1 MRATTR
7 RFVLP
12 HVLVAALFVSA
23 QAQVHNGS
31 VTGVVSDPTGALIA
45 NAVVRLD
52 QPLAGHRHQL
62 VTGNAGEFVFNNV
75 PFDQYTLRVM
85 ASGFEVV
92 SQPVVVRSNVPV
104 KVEIRLA
111 VAGSKTSVEVGS
123 QENLVERDSSS
134 SATTIGES
142 SIRQAPRTSR
152 NRLLQ
157 ELVATAPGSATE
169 NNGLIHVR
177 GVDDGILYVIDGIP
191 IVDRLDAVSASPID
205 TDTINSLQIIT
216 GNIPAEFGGRSA
228 AVVIVHPKSGIDS
241 PLVGDVAL
249 GAGDFRTNE
258 VAAGIG
264 GRIQRGFGFYFNGAT
279 HRSDRFLDPVDLK
292 NFNNKGG
299 GVNLS
304 LRADWHATSKDTLIL
319 NVAGNGSDFNV
330 SNDLDQEL
338 AGQRQK
344 QGLRDNAQA
353 FTWQHVWNTRTVSDF
368 AYFRRAHESTLES
381 NELALPLFAEQDRRH
396 TRHGLLASIT
406 HERRGHNL
414 KAGIEFQRV
423 SPQEFFTFFVTDE
436 EEAEEREISDKVIA
450 FDKDAPFIF
459 RERTARN
466 QYSAYVQDAFS
477 PFKNLS
483 LQLGVRYDH
492 SRLLV
497 SAQQFSPRLGAV
509 YFISKSNTAIRGSF
523 NRLYQPPQV
532 DNLLLSASEQAAQ
545 LSPFATPGSG
555 GNAAIKPER
564 TSAWEVGFAQDA
576 AGLFKLDAAYW
587 WRNFRNVGD
596 PNVFFNTTVIFP
608 NSVAEGYS
616 RGVDVRL
623 DVPERRGFS
632 GYLSYT
638 NQRVLQTGPINGGLF
653 LTEEFIEIGP
663 GTRFIPDQDQRNTGS
678 FVLNYR
684 PRRSRL
690 LLSLSGRHES
700 GVPLEVEADR
710 LEELKAAP
718 GAELVNF
725 DRGRVKPRTTFNI
738 AAGLTLFNRDR
749 VAGSIQF
756 NIENMFDRAFA
767 YNFGNPFEGTHFGI
781 PRRWSGTLEFNFH

>member
-1 MRATTR
+1 MRVTVYRT
-7 RFVLP
+7 
-12 HVLVAALFVSA
+12 LVAVLLVSALFVAA
-23 QAQVHNGS
+23 QGQIQHGT
-31 VTGVVSDPTGALIA
+31 VTGVVMDPTGALIA

-52 QPLAGHRHQL
+52 HSVAGQRHQL

-75 PFDQYTLRVM
+75 PFDQYTLRVI
-85 ASGFEVV
+85 AGGFEIA
-92 SQPVVVRSNVPV
+92 SQPVVVRSNLPV

-123 QENLVERDSSS
+123 QGNLVERDSSS
-134 SATTIGES
+134 STTTIGERA
-142 SIRQAPRTSR
+142 IRHTPRTSR

-157 ELVATAPGSATE
+157 ELVATSPGSATE
-169 NNGLIHVR
+169 NNGLIHMR

-205 TDTINSLQIIT
+205 TDTVNSMQVIT
-216 GNIPAEFGGRSA
+216 GNVPAEFGGRSA
-228 AVVIVHPKSGIDS
+228 AVVIIHPKSGIDS
-241 PLVGDVAL
+241 PLVGDIAL
-249 GAGDFRTNE
+249 GAGDFRTGE
-258 VAAGIG
+258 GAAGIG
-264 GRIQRGFGFYFNGAT
+264 GRVQRGFGFYFNGAT
-279 HRSDRFLDPVDLK
+279 HRSDRFLDPVDLG
-292 NFNNKGG
+292 NLNNRGG

-304 LRADWHATSKDTLIL
+304 LRADWHATLKDTVIV

-330 SNDLDQEL
+330 SNDLDQEV

-344 QGLRDNAQA
+344 QSLRDNAQA
-353 FTWQHVWNTRTVSDF
+353 FTWQHIWNTRTVTDF
-368 AYFRRAHESTLES
+368 AYFRRAHESTLKS
-381 NELALPLFAEQDRRH
+381 NESALPLFAEQDRQH
-396 TRHGLLASIT
+396 TRHGVLASIT
-406 HERRGHNL
+406 HERGGHNF

-423 SPQEFFTFFVTDE
+423 SPREFFTFFVTDA

-450 FDKDAPFIF
+450 FDQDDPFIF
-459 RERTARN
+459 RDRTARN
-466 QYSAYVQDAFS
+466 HYSAYIQDAFS
-477 PFKNLS
+477 SLKNLS
-483 LQLGVRYDH
+483 LQLGLRYDH

-509 YFISKSNTAIRGSF
+509 YFISKSRTAIRGSF

-532 DNLLLSASEQAAQ
+532 DNLLLSASEQAGQ
-545 LSPFATPGSG
+545 LSPFAAPDGG

-564 TSAWEVGFAQDA
+564 TSAWETGFAQDV
-576 AGLFKLDAAYW
+576 AGWFKLDAAYW
-587 WRNFRNVGD
+587 WRSFRNVGD
-596 PNVFFNTTVIFP
+596 PNVFFNTTIIFP

-653 LTEEFIEIGP
+653 LTDEFIEIGP

-678 FVLNYR
+678 FALNYQH
-684 PRRSRL
+684 RRSRL

-700 GVPLEVEADR
+700 GVPLEVEEDR

-718 GAELVNF
+718 GAELVDF

-738 AAGLTLFNRDR
+738 AAGITLFSRDR

-756 NIENMFDRAFA
+756 NIENMFDRPFA

-781 PRRWSGTLEFNFH
+781 PRRWSGTLEFSFH